1 LKSLN
6 IVSIVF
12 SEKCEKSIC
21 TYVHNDQILSFF
33 EQKMKEK
40 MENHVYMLKVNG
52 LSLEFVKS
60 YLGDYDF
67 LKVVAKQCV
76 HALRNGGMGV

>member
-1 LKSLN
+1 
-6 IVSIVF
+6 
-12 SEKCEKSIC
+12 
-21 TYVHNDQILSFF
+21 
-33 EQKMKEK
+33 MKEK

-76 HALRNGGMGV
+76 HALRKWGNGCLTRIAVVVDQSS

>member
-1 LKSLN
+1 
-6 IVSIVF
+6 
-12 SEKCEKSIC
+12 
-21 TYVHNDQILSFF
+21 
-33 EQKMKEK
+33 MKEK